1 MLTKKILCIVAA
13 ILITGCA
20 HQQADKY
27 NYAQF
32 RAENPHSILVVPVV
46 NRSVDVDAPNY
57 FLSSISVP
65 LAERGYYV
73 FPVNM
78 VKEVMHDDGL
88 SDADMV
94 HGSDPTRLAQI
105 FGADSVMYVSINR
118 WDARYLVFNTTVT
131 VELDYQLK
139 SGKTGEILWKNKQMI
154 TYAPQTNNNGG
165 NPLAFLISSAIAA
178 AVEKAA
184 PNYMP
189 LARQANAQAIGAAG
203 QGLPAGPYDPQFMKD
218 VTAF

>member
-1 MLTKKILCIVAA
+1 MLIKKLLCIVAV
-13 ILITGCA
+13 LWITGCA
-20 HQQADKY
+20 HQQAEKY

-46 NRSVDVDAPNY
+46 NRSVDIDAPNY

-78 VKEVMHDDGL
+78 VKEVMNDDGL

-94 HGSDPTRLAQI
+94 HGSDPQRLAQI
-105 FGADSVMYVSINR
+105 FGADSVMYISINR
-118 WDARYLVFNTTVT
+118 WDARYVVLSTTVT

-139 SGKTGEILWKNKQMI
+139 SGKTGEVLWKNKQVI
-154 TYAPQTNNNGG
+154 AYSPQNNNSGG
-165 NPLAFLISSAIAA
+165 SPLASLIASAISAA
-178 AVEKAA
+178 IEKAA

-189 LARQANAQAIGAAG
+189 LARQANARAIGTAG

-218 VTAF
+218 VAAF